1 MSYDQS
7 SMYYN
12 LQETLNTWP
21 LSSIRGFAC
30 HSRLNNLHCT
40 RLRRSVALIWPPELI
55 SATLVYACVYM
66 SRAAHISEAA
76 LCAASVK
83 IHAHA
88 SLLLKYSQ
96 NPVKFRCHD
105 LSREEKISFCRITS
119 VNGTPSFRNTFLL
132 TFIKYRQSFAQICN
146 GNAPNDSFSNKP
158 YRVTGSSFRK
168 AIWKTNA

>member
-1 MSYDQS
+1 METRQFRKNSHISQKSFYARMRWFFTQFEKEYFAKLQWKPFFRIYRSHGVCKMSYDQS

-105 LSREEKISFCRITS
+105 LSREEK
-119 VNGTPSFRNTFLL
+119 NKFL
-132 TFIKYRQSFAQICN
+132 SHNIC
-146 GNAPNDSFSNKP
+146 
-158 YRVTGSSFRK
+158 
-168 AIWKTNA
+168 